1 MYDPTVKARQP
12 RNAHELVAL
21 NRESRILNPVFPHPA
36 GVALLA
42 VMATVSVMLLV
53 AMAFSGSVQIETRST
68 IYRKEATQAYAL
80 ALGGVQAAILEIA
93 YPPPQDQK
101 DKPRLWRRGQ
111 GLLRVP
117 YAHGVALVEIANE
130 TSKVDLNVADQ
141 KQLARLFVARGL
153 DKDRAVNLAKAIDH
167 WRSPA
172 GSDQEDFKA
181 LDAYYLEAG
190 YHPAHDSFTSVEEAL
205 RVCGM
210 SRDIFYGTAEYS
222 RENGIHELYGVGEDL
237 TVYSKSTAVNVNY
250 ASKAALLSVPGMTE
264 AFAESLVQERR
275 NKPFDSAEDISQRLG
290 MSEPESAVPFLSFN
304 DDSKTYTITSV
315 GMVQG
320 SRLQRTVRAVVSL
333 EPDGTASHR
342 ILAWYDEV
350 TE

>member
-1 MYDPTVKARQP
+1 MHDPTPKAPQP
-12 RNAHELVAL
+12 RNAHECV
-21 NRESRILNPVFPHPA
+21 SLNPAFPHPA

-53 AMAFSGSVQIETRST
+53 AMAFSGSVQIETRSA

-93 YPPPQDQK
+93 YPLPEDQK

-111 GLLRVP
+111 SLLRVP
-117 YAHGVALVEIANE
+117 YARGVALVEIVNE
-130 TSKVDLNVADQ
+130 TGKVDLNVADQ

-153 DKDRAVNLAKAIDH
+153 EKDRAANLAKAIDH

-172 GSDQEDFKA
+172 GSDEADFKA
-181 LDAYYLEAG
+181 LDEYYLEAG
-190 YHPAHDSFTSVEEAL
+190 YRPAHDSFTSVEEAL

-210 SRDIFYGTAEYS
+210 SRDIFFGTAEYS
-222 RENGIHELYGVGEDL
+222 RENGIQEQYGVGRDL

-250 ASKAALLSVPGMTE
+250 ASEAVLLSVPGVTE
-264 AFAESLVQERR
+264 EFAESLVQERS
-275 NKPFDSAEDISQRLG
+275 KTPFDSAEDISRRLG
-290 MSEPESAVPFLSFN
+290 SSMPDSAVPFLSFN

-320 SRLQRTVRAVVSL
+320 SRLQRTVKAVVSL
-333 EPDGTASHR
+333 EPDGAASHR

>member
-1 MYDPTVKARQP
+1 MYDPTAKARQP
-12 RNAHELVAL
+12 GNARERVAL
-21 NRESRILNPVFPHPA
+21 NRAFPHPA

-42 VMATVSVMLLV
+42 VMAAVSVMLLV

-93 YPPPQDQK
+93 YPPPEDQK

-111 GLLRVP
+111 SLLRVP
-117 YAHGVALVEIANE
+117 YARGVALVEIANE
-130 TSKVDLNVADQ
+130 TGKVDLNVADQ

-153 DKDRAVNLAKAIDH
+153 DKDRALNLAKAIDH

-172 GSDQEDFKA
+172 GSDQEDSQA
-181 LDAYYLEAG
+181 LDAYYLQAG
-190 YHPAHDSFTSVEEAL
+190 YRPAHDSFTSVEEAL
-205 RVCGM
+205 LVCGM

-222 RENGIHELYGVGEDL
+222 RENGIHELYGVGKDL
-237 TVYSKSTAVNVNY
+237 TVYSKTASVNVNY
-250 ASKAALLSVPGMTE
+250 ASEAALLSVPGVTE
-264 AFAESLVQERR
+264 AFAESLVAERR
-275 NKPFDSAEDISQRLG
+275 NKPFDSGDDISRRLG
-290 MSEPESAVPFLSFN
+290 ASVPESAAPFLSFN